1 MQDFS
6 RRRWIA
12 ITFREIPPV
21 VELNR
26 RESNKSNN
34 FNVQARHSSIS
45 RERDVNKKKN
55 LIRQTRAVR
64 CK

>member
-1 MQDFS
+1 MDSYYFS
-6 RRRWIA
+6 RNSPRR
-12 ITFREIPPV
+12 

-45 RERDVNKKKN
+45 RERDVNKKKTSFDRHARYDVN
-55 LIRQTRAVR
+55 
-64 CK
+64 K